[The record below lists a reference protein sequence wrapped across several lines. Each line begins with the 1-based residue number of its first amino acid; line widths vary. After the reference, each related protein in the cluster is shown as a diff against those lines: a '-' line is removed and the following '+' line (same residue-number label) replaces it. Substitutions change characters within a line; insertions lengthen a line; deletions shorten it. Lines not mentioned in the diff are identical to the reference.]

1 MSALP
6 PLAYRIKDA
15 AERMGVKPVTV
26 RRHIKAGLLPAR
38 KINRTLV
45 LILAEDLDEF
55 MGRRRRLAQPGCVEP

>member
-1 MSALP
+1 MNALP

-15 AERMGVKPVTV
+15 AEKIGVSTVTV
-26 RRHIKAGLLPAR
+26 RRHIKSGLLPAR

-55 MGRRRRLAQPGCVEP
+55 MGRRGAQHPKECP